1 MAGLR
6 ANIYDDDNDTY
17 MAATR
22 ANICDSG
29 AKSNAGKQD
38 KCSHIRSCVSV
49 WTNTKGGKLK

>member
-17 MAATR
+17 MAATH

-38 KCSHIRSCVSV
+38 KCRCP
-49 WTNTKGGKLK
+49 